1 MQGTLL
7 ADKRW
12 WTVDSHT
19 QQQAGQHPGTR
30 SFNSSTSGATPEPVT
45 EDLPAGELV
54 QCVSAALRDTGLCL
68 QMMQSTNN
76 MHLNVF
82 AADTEWLDVRVGSSG
97 AGGSSRENT
106 PDADAAMDMP
116 WEAAAAAG
124 SAAAQPG
131 TPAGTDNHSA
141 GSQLDAAGLGRVV
154 RWASCGDEL
163 VARRALGSHSPFA
176 GFSMDAEVP
185 TEAAVRRISISTNP
199 AHQQQ
204 QRQTVA
210 GVLLNDVRSIDTRS
224 NVPAACTFAADE
236 LAGSGGGAVMG
247 DGAEQVQPGAASK
260 AASRD
265 GGRSDLDGG
274 DQQLG
279 AFDLFPPLLQPA
291 AQADR
296 GPDIAI
302 IKILDELP
310 ADESAHLGCK
320 GKRAGCK
327 AAADAS
333 RGVACSSGAEA
344 AFNLYFGYLA
354 EGTMAIEVSWSGH
367 VGCLQR
373 VS

>member
-7 ADKRW
+7 ADKCW
-12 WTVDSHT
+12 WTIDSHT
-19 QQQAGQHPGTR
+19 QQPAGQHPGTR
-30 SFNSSTSGATPEPVT
+30 SFNSSGSGATPEPAT
-45 EDLPAGELV
+45 EDFAAGELV

-97 AGGSSRENT
+97 ASSSSSRDST
-106 PDADAAMDMP
+106 PDADATTNVP
-116 WEAAAAAG
+116 WE

-131 TPAGTDNHSA
+131 TPAGTDDHSA

-154 RWASCGDEL
+154 RWASCGDEV

-210 GVLLNDVRSIDTRS
+210 GVLLNDVRSIDARS

-279 AFDLFPPLLQPA
+279 AFDLFPPLLQSA

-344 AFNLYFGYLA
+344 AFKLYFGYLA
-354 EGTMAIEVSWSGH
+354 EGTMAIEVS
-367 VGCLQR
+367 
-373 VS
+373 